1 MSVVLVSVVLA
12 LEGFGGALG
21 QFLEMCPLFWQ
32 WKHLPS
38 DRRRFFSS
46 SVSFLKGIEVVASMS
61 IAFGSFFG
69 RFCPTLWV
77 GPKDVVPGPA
87 LRSFHLWA
95 SFLAADC
102 HWAIVIGMV
111 SRIRQALNSPF
122 GSPFLK
128 NSTVPGASLSHP
140 AIPANRSNRRM

>member
-32 WKHLPS
+32 RKHLPS

-46 SVSFLKGIEVVASMS
+46 SVSFLKGIDVVASMS
-61 IAFGSFFG
+61 IALGSFLG

-77 GPKDVVPGPA
+77 GPKDEVPGPA
-87 LRSFHLWA
+87 LSRFHLWA

-102 HWAIVIGMV
+102 HWAIVAGMGF
-111 SRIRQALNSPF
+111 SLRQAL
-122 GSPFLK
+122 
-128 NSTVPGASLSHP
+128 T
-140 AIPANRSNRRM
+140 